1 MGRVDCRYQGPGLW
15 AREGYFLMGR
25 ISILQ
30 NEELNGQLVVMVAQ
44 PVNVLN
50 CP

>member
-1 MGRVDCRYQGPGLW
+1 
-15 AREGYFLMGR
+15 MGR

-30 NEELNGQLVVMVAQ
+30 NEELSGETVVMVAQ
-44 PVNVLN
+44 PVNVPN